1 MKKTLLA
8 AGVMATLLGTVVL
21 AQTAGTT
28 TAEDLPI
35 PAEMRDGMGMGPG
48 MGMGDDMGMRGMMGA
63 FGPMGADFATLDAD
77 GDDAIT
83 EADLAARAAARFA
96 QADADGSG
104 GLTAAEMVA
113 MAEIIRQEQ
122 MAARMAARVAQIDDS
137 ADGEIQLEE
146 LQARAP
152 AAVHF
157 FDNFD
162 TDNDGAISPDEF
174 AAAQEQMAAMHEN
187 HGPRDGGGWG
197 FWNRGGDEHGMR
209 HR

>member
-1 MKKTLLA
+1 
-8 AGVMATLLGTVVL
+8 LGS
-21 AQTAGTT
+21 
-28 TAEDLPI
+28 
-35 PAEMRDGMGMGPG
+35 
-48 MGMGDDMGMRGMMGA
+48 
-63 FGPMGADFATLDAD
+63 DFATLDAD
-77 GDDAIT
+77 GDGSIT
-83 EADLAARAAARFA
+83 EADLAARMAARFA

-162 TDNDGAISPDEF
+162 TDNDGAISPDEY
-174 AAAQEQMAAMHEN
+174 AAAQDQMAAAGVSGTGVAMSTGCGIAE
-187 HGPRDGGGWG
+187 P
-197 FWNRGGDEHGMR
+197 
-209 HR
+209 